1 MILFTVPNSQIA
13 LRKQMSAVNFYCK
26 SRFRLDY
33 LPKIII
39 WVGRQILIFAEIKIR
54 NVISIFDTL
63 VDRAQN
69 SCKTNMNTGLKSRGR
84 PVYCFNMTLSTIG

>member
-1 MILFTVPNSQIA
+1 MISFTVPNSQIA
-13 LRKQMSAVNFYCK
+13 LNKRMSTVNFYCK

-33 LPKIII
+33 LPEIII

-63 VDRAQN
+63 VDRA
-69 SCKTNMNTGLKSRGR
+69 
-84 PVYCFNMTLSTIG
+84 